1 MQNYVIL
8 DAAVDEMTYSIKNEL
23 DGQIMKELNNCAFWT
38 KKKIKSKVKRRIWFY
53 PKWFG

>member
-23 DGQIMKELNNCAFWT
+23 DGQIMKGLNNCAFWT
-38 KKKIKSKVKRRIWFY
+38 KKKNQK
-53 PKWFG
+53 